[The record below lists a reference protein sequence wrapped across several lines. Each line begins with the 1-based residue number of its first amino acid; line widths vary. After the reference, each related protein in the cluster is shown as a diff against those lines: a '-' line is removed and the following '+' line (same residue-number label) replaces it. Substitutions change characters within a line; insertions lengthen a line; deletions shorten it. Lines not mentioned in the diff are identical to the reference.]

1 MIKATF
7 VALLANKLVCG
18 HGQHLHKGMRAD
30 YHFFYQFRH
39 VLSTLWASPQILLT
53 PNPSLLISHQ

>member
-1 MIKATF
+1 MIKVTF

-30 YHFFYQFRH
+30 YHFFINLGTFCQLCGLRPKSF
-39 VLSTLWASPQILLT
+39 
-53 PNPSLLISHQ
+53 